1 MRKHGEPDQQVDN
14 VVRSKVAEIVLVVVV
29 VIAAIIVPGWEGDIS
44 IGCVLLLFLC
54 GTIAV
59 AAVVRLDPEDGDNL
73 DEEEDAGIDGRDDAQ
88 HLKSGKKLKEPKVYF

>member
-1 MRKHGEPDQQVDN
+1 M
-14 VVRSKVAEIVLVVVV
+14 
-29 VIAAIIVPGWEGDIS
+29 GDI
-44 IGCVLLLFLC
+44 LFFYW

-59 AAVVRLDPEDGDNL
+59 VVAIVRLHPEDGDDL